1 MSNLMSFT
9 TQDRRI
15 LRDLARRVAEIADD
29 PVMEA
34 RRQLWCEHNSLR
46 SKRPMMLVFPEGS
59 WVELIPEKGLKCE
72 GEWARAAEMRL
83 RQMIY
88 SYDHFQD
95 DSVVEKEWQAS
106 EWWKKDF
113 FRDTGWGIE
122 IERRQGTEQRG
133 AYAFKPVIRDH
144 ADLHKLHYPEVVYD
158 QAAHD
163 RTVEV
168 THDLFG
174 DILDVKKT
182 GVKHISFHMMMICT
196 GWLGLEN
203 ILYDMIDR
211 PAFVHEVMRFLEAG
225 YHKWLDQLEALN
237 LLSLNNDN
245 TYQNTGG
252 NGYTTEL
259 PAPGFDPQRVRTIDM
274 WGSSESQEFQVVSPK
289 MHTEFALQYEK
300 RLLARFGL
308 NGYGCCEDLSK
319 KLDDVFTIPNI
330 RRISISPFADVDVCA
345 PKLKGDYIFSW
356 KPNPAH
362 LVGTFDEDR
371 IRAYIR
377 HAVEVTQ
384 AHGCAMEMVLK
395 DTHTCEHHP
404 ERFDRWLAIAR
415 DVRSEFGYE

>member
-1 MSNLMSFT
+1 MSSLPIFT
-9 TQDRRI
+9 IRDRRI
-15 LRDLARRVAEIADD
+15 LRDLARRVSEIADD
-29 PVMEA
+29 QIMAE
-34 RRQLWCEHNSLR
+34 RRQLWSEHNSLR
-46 SKRPMMLVFPEGS
+46 SRRPMMLIFPEGS
-59 WVELIPEKGLKCE
+59 WVELIPQKDLQCE
-72 GEWARAAEMRL
+72 SDWARAAEMRL

-88 SYDHFQD
+88 TYDHFKD
-95 DSVVEKEWQAS
+95 DTVVENEWQAS
-106 EWWKKDF
+106 EWWKQDF

-144 ADLHKLHYPEVVYD
+144 ADLKKLHYPEVIYD
-158 QAAHD
+158 ETAHNQA
-163 RTVEV
+163 VEAM
-168 THDLFG
+168 HDLLG
-174 DILDVKKT
+174 DILQVKKT

-203 ILYDMIDR
+203 ILYDLIDR
-211 PAFVHEVMRFLEAG
+211 PAFVHEVMNFLEAG
-225 YHKWLDQLEALN
+225 YHKWLDQLEEMN

-245 TYQNTGG
+245 TYQATGG

-289 MHTEFALQYEK
+289 MHAEFALQYEK

-319 KLDDVFTIPNI
+319 KLDEVFTIPNI

-345 PKLKGDYIFSW
+345 PRLKGDYIFSW
-356 KPNPAH
+356 KPHPAH
-362 LVGTFDEDR
+362 LVGEFNQEQ
-371 IRAYIR
+371 IRGYLR
-377 HAVEVTQ
+377 HTVELARQ
-384 AHGCAMEMVLK
+384 HGNVLEIILK

-404 ERFDRWLAIAR
+404 ERFDSWTKICREVIG
-415 DVRSEFGYE
+415 EY